1 MDQVDSLNE
10 MGLQSTPMTSV
21 SVSVSNVAN
30 TSQVIAVAADLP
42 SFQYFISEQAKS
54 ILALQELQ
62 NEVGALLEF
71 RDLVMEAFPQLGQ
84 KVQNM
89 QLQNAISSAKWE
101 PGIRVKR
108 KLGQQLRGDTDM
120 LVPSLLPR
128 LRSNSQGKS
137 SRRGEMSGSA
147 TSSSA
152 IQDSGF
158 CTESSKDNLSV
169 LSSRSKSRDAADEL
183 FSLLDNIHNKGTRLK
198 LEVEYLWNRLNRK
211 EAGCASLNS
220 TSVRRCKSLDDL
232 MLANRS
238 QSFTFEYAVKTAFLE
253 SELTALKQERDTL
266 LKKLGNIEG
275 EHMANQAQT
284 NRLLIE
290 LETMSSEKR
299 ELEERLQMAIHSE
312 NDVNGRINNLH
323 ANFLMRNQWRN
334 VQTPFAKC
342 QLLKLE
348 QVFKGTTQTATNAIS
363 GSNNARLPDAG
374 AAHAMYTS
382 AAAKEDYPKVEY
394 SRAELGAKVARP
406 VNPVTKELMNDATSY
421 RVEEKV
427 EPPDATPAATCTPTT
442 ITSATSATT
451 SATSAVTLTSTKE
464 FGDAVDYKLLDGT
477 SLGKP
482 DVLIGFVSGHP
493 SSFDSATTK
502 RAGGVTL
509 SKEKV
514 LSILNEYDPKT
525 LHCFLLTLSYQV
537 EALNVHMQR
546 ISKSRMNIFKQ
557 LNKYKFENEDLKLEL
572 KKKEIEL
579 EGTKAQKRVL
589 EQKCSNDVKH
599 SYSTSDLM
607 MTSMSKSRASP
618 DSRAGAAT
626 YACSISDS
634 ALVMSDHRTSTPL
647 ASRCGA
653 LGTLGSGSAKC
664 TNFSTDSNDR
674 SVRSAVVGGSNTNRR
689 SYSKIPLK
697 TYSNRA
703 PSRLSSGSK
712 KSLTSFKEYSSTTGL
727 PHSSCISSTSSSLNH
742 K

>member
-21 SVSVSNVAN
+21 GVSVSNVVN

-108 KLGQQLRGDTDM
+108 KLGQQLRGDADM

-128 LRSNSQGKS
+128 LRSNSQGKG

-158 CTESSKDNLSV
+158 CTESSKDHLSV

-183 FSLLDNIHNKGTRLK
+183 FSLLDNIHSKGTRLK
-198 LEVEYLWNRLNRK
+198 LEVEYLWSRLNRK
-211 EAGCASLNS
+211 EAGCASLSN

-232 MLANRS
+232 MLTNRS

-253 SELTALKQERDTL
+253 TELSTLKRERDTL
-266 LKKLGNIEG
+266 LKKLGDIEG
-275 EHMANQAQT
+275 EHLANLAQT
-284 NRLLIE
+284 NRLLTE
-290 LETMSSEKR
+290 LETMSAEKR
-299 ELEERLQMAIHSE
+299 ELEERLQVAIHSE
-312 NDVNGRINNLH
+312 NNVNGRINDLH

-348 QVFKGTTQTATNAIS
+348 QVFKGMTRNAPNVIS
-363 GSNNARLPDAG
+363 NSNDAELTDTST
-374 AAHAMYTS
+374 AHAIYTS
-382 AAAKEDYPKVEY
+382 AASQDDYPKIEY
-394 SRAELGAKVARP
+394 SRAELSAKVARP

-421 RVEEKV
+421 QIEGKV
-427 EPPDATPAATCTPTT
+427 ELPNTTSANCIPTNVT
-442 ITSATSATT
+442 NTTSATAST
-451 SATSAVTLTSTKE
+451 TSAVTLTSTKE
-464 FGDAVDYKLLDGT
+464 FGDAVDYKLDGIGT

-482 DVLIGFVSGHP
+482 DVLIGFLSGHP
-493 SSFDSATTK
+493 LSFDSATTK
-502 RAGGVTL
+502 RPGGVTL

-607 MTSMSKSRASP
+607 TPSMSKSCALS
-618 DSRAGAAT
+618 DSRADPTTT

-634 ALVMSDHRTSTPL
+634 ALLMTDHRTSTPL

-653 LGTLGSGSAKC
+653 LGTRSTSAKC
-664 TNFSTDSNDR
+664 TNFSPDSNDR
-674 SVRSAVVGGSNTNRR
+674 IVKSANGGGSSTNRR
-689 SYSKIPLK
+689 NYSKIPLK

-703 PSRLSSGSK
+703 PSKLNSGSK
-712 KSLTSFKEYSSTTGL
+712 KSLTSFKEYSTTGL

>member
-10 MGLQSTPMTSV
+10 MGLQSTPMT

-108 KLGQQLRGDTDM
+108 KLGQQVRGDADM

-128 LRSNSQGKS
+128 LRSNSQGKA

-158 CTESSKDNLSV
+158 CTESSKDHLSV
-169 LSSRSKSRDAADEL
+169 LSSRSKSRDASDEL
-183 FSLLDNIHNKGTRLK
+183 FSLLDNIHTKGTRLK
-198 LEVEYLWNRLNRK
+198 LEVEYLCSRLNRK
-211 EAGCASLNS
+211 EAGCASLGS
-220 TSVRRCKSLDDL
+220 SSVRRCKSLDDL

-238 QSFTFEYAVKTAFLE
+238 HSFTIEYAVKTAFLE
-253 SELTALKQERDTL
+253 TELNVLKQERDTL
-266 LKKLGNIEG
+266 LKKLRDLEG
-275 EHMANQAQT
+275 DHLAQT
-284 NRLLIE
+284 NRLLSE
-290 LETMSSEKR
+290 LGTMSSEKR
-299 ELEERLQMAIHSE
+299 ELEERLQTAIHS
-312 NDVNGRINNLH
+312 DSDGNGRLNNPH
-323 ANFLMRNQWRN
+323 VDFRMCGQWRKMQ
-334 VQTPFAKC
+334 QTPFVEC
-342 QLLKLE
+342 QRLQLE
-348 QVFKGTTQTATNAIS
+348 KVFPPTTNAIA
-363 GSNNARLPDAG
+363 NDASSPNTG
-374 AAHAMYTS
+374 AAHAMYRL
-382 AAAKEDYPKVEY
+382 AVKEDRPKIEY
-394 SRAELGAKVARP
+394 SRAEPGAKIARP

-427 EPPDATPAATCTPTT
+427 EPADTTLACASTT
-442 ITSATSATT
+442 ITSTTSATA
-451 SATSAVTLTSTKE
+451 STSAVTLTSTNE
-464 FGDAVDYKLLDGT
+464 FGDATDRQLLNGA
-477 SLGKP
+477 SIGRP
-482 DVLIGFVSGHP
+482 DVLIGFVRGHP
-493 SSFDSATTK
+493 SSFDSATAQ
-502 RAGGVTL
+502 RSAGGVTL
-509 SKEKV
+509 SKEQV
-514 LSILNEYDPKT
+514 LRILNEYDPKT
-525 LHCFLLTLSYQV
+525 LHCCLLTLSYDM
-537 EALNVHMQR
+537 EALKAHLQR
-546 ISKSRMNIFKQ
+546 ISKSRMNILRQ
-557 LNKYKFENEDLKLEL
+557 LNKYKNENEDLKLEL
-572 KKKEIEL
+572 RRKEIEL

-599 SYSTSDLM
+599 SHSTSDLM
-607 MTSMSKSRASP
+607 LS
-618 DSRAGAAT
+618 SRAGAVAA

-634 ALVMSDHRTSTPL
+634 ALLMGDHRTSTPL
-647 ASRCGA
+647 AGHCGA
-653 LGTLGSGSAKC
+653 LDTFGSAAKC
-664 TNFSTDSNDR
+664 ATFSPDSGDR
-674 SVRSAVVGGSNTNRR
+674 TRSAGSNRR

-697 TYSNRA
+697 TYSNKV
-703 PSRLSSGSK
+703 PSKFSSGSK
-712 KSLTSFKEYSSTTGL
+712 KSLTSFKEYSATTGP